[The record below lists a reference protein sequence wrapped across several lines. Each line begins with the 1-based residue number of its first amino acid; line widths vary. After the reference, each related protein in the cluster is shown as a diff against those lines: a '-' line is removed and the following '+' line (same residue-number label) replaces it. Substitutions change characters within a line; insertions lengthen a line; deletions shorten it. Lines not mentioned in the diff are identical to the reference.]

1 MTNERKARR
10 ELEEWYFCCNCG
22 SYSVRKTQHE
32 AKMEEM
38 KKKVRVEVEAR
49 LKLEE
54 DYKKL
59 EREYMKLKNGN

>member
-1 MTNERKARR
+1 
-10 ELEEWYFCCNCG
+10 
-22 SYSVRKTQHE
+22 
-32 AKMEEM
+32 MEEM